1 MLQYVEDDL
10 LFLQKELLSK
20 DDIIKSLLEPQTA
33 ILDSISNTSSDKQI
47 PMTLSVSPNLRE
59 KQQQKHQVQHS
70 TQQEIENQQEQSMQ
84 QAQHLKRTQKDNM
97 KKIYVGNLNKNVTIN
112 DLNELF
118 VLKTTRYL
126 QEYCSI

>member
-1 MLQYVEDDL
+1 
-10 LFLQKELLSK
+10 
-20 DDIIKSLLEPQTA
+20 
-33 ILDSISNTSSDKQI
+33 
-47 PMTLSVSPNLRE
+47 MTLSVSPNLRE

-70 TQQEIENQQEQSMQ
+70 AQQEIENQQEQSMQ
-84 QAQHLKRTQKDNM
+84 QAQHLKRTLKDNM